1 MNSDTP
7 RQLKAFR
14 TRNGITQTDL
24 ARSLGCSLPT
34 IQRWESGRTRCPAY
48 LKPALAA
55 LEMEWVFERLVGA
68 VAGCRRE
75 DGRFLTRIQVNE
87 PLARALLSWSRD
99 DWAKRFRGILDGP
112 EVKALAHACLAEG
125 FTGLMS
131 HPFAPG
137 TTLEILGSNSTSE
150 PVLEVRKSLPPVR
163 KQSLLGRILRRDSS
177 GKGAGFGRG

>member
-1 MNSDTP
+1 MNSDTS

-48 LKPALAA
+48 LKPALVA
-55 LEMEWVFERLVGA
+55 LEMEWAFERLVEA

-87 PLARALLSWSRD
+87 PLARALLSWSIE
-99 DWAKRFRGILDGP
+99 DWTRRFKGILDGP
-112 EVKALAHACLAEG
+112 EVKALAHACLSAG
-125 FTGLMS
+125 FAGLMS

-137 TTLEILGSNSTSE
+137 TTLEIVGSASTFE
-150 PVLEVRKSLPPVR
+150 PVLEIRKSLPPLVR
-163 KQSLLGRILRRDSS
+163 KQSLLGRILRRDN
-177 GKGAGFGRG
+177 AACR